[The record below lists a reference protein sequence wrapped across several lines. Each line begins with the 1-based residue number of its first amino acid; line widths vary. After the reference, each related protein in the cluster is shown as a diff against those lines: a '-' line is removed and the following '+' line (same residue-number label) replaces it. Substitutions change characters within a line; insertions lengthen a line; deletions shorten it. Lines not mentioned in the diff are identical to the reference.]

1 MQIWQSYNFR
11 ENFIQEDGYLDIE
24 KVLRKFQLFIKE
36 QYSDKDQDFL
46 ERNGR
51 LIFLAFLKPII
62 NGKGF
67 DFKEVQTS
75 QEKRLDVILT
85 YLDKKY
91 VIELKIWRGQ
101 KYHEEGLKQLSDY
114 LDIQGLN
121 KGYLVSFDFNKGKEY
136 KEELIDKDGKQI
148 FAVWV

>member
-1 MQIWQSYNFR
+1 M
-11 ENFIQEDGYLDIE
+11 
-24 KVLRKFQLFIKE
+24 LRKFQLFIKE

-67 DFKEVQTS
+67 DFKEVQIS
-75 QEKRLDVILT
+75 QEKRLDVIVT

-91 VIELKIWRGQ
+91 VIELKIWRGE
-101 KYHEEGLKQLSDY
+101 KYHQEGLEQLSEY
-114 LDIQGLN
+114 LDIQGLK
-121 KGYLVSFDFNKGKEY
+121 KGYLLCFDFNKAKKY
-136 KEELIDKDGKQI
+136 KEELISKNEKEI
-148 FAVWV
+148 FAIWV